1 MGANGSPIEQ
11 CGTIGTFFRDFQG
24 KSSLIIY
31 VDLNNSHWGNVQPIF
46 AGYPANTPVCTY
58 ICIYIYMY
66 IHTYIYKYTYIYIS
80 IYLDKKNVHTQYV

>member
-31 VDLNNSHWGNVQPIF
+31 VDLNNSHWGNVQTIF
-46 AGYPANTPVCTY
+46 AGNPANTPVCTY
-58 ICIYIYMY
+58 IYVYIYMY
-66 IHTYIYKYTYIYIS
+66 IHTYIYKYTYIYIFKS
-80 IYLDKKNVHTQYV
+80 IYLDKENVHT